1 MSEIKNINQSNNL
14 LMHADKTRKKHII
27 QKDYYDKYLRENV
40 SKTYKPSTS
49 NTVKSINCK
58 LKLLA

>member
-1 MSEIKNINQSNNL
+1 
-14 LMHADKTRKKHII
+14 MHADKTRKKHII
-27 QKDYYDKYLRENV
+27 QKDDYDKYLRENA
-40 SKTYKPSTS
+40 SKTHKPSTL